1 MHKGNKV
8 LQELDLQVLRRLN
21 QTTTQKSLASEIGV
35 SVGKLNYILNAL
47 IDKGLVKSE
56 RFLNSENKIKYKYLL
71 TPKGI
76 KEKIEITEKFIAI
89 KKAEY
94 DELQKELEVLKGL
107 GGELK

>member
-94 DELQKELEVLKGL
+94 DELQRELEVLK
-107 GGELK
+107 KIDI

>member
-8 LQELDLQVLRRLN
+8 LQELDLQVLRKLN

-56 RFLNSENKIKYKYLL
+56 RFLNSKNKIQYTYIL
-71 TPKGI
+71 TPDGI
-76 KEKIEITEKFIAI
+76 KEKINLTKLFIDR

-94 DELQKELEVLKGL
+94 EELQAELEQIKGNL
-107 GGELK
+107 

>member
-56 RFLNSENKIKYKYLL
+56 RFVNSENKI
-71 TPKGI
+71 
-76 KEKIEITEKFIAI
+76 
-89 KKAEY
+89 
-94 DELQKELEVLKGL
+94 
-107 GGELK
+107 

>member
-47 IDKGLVKSE
+47 IDKGLVKVE
-56 RFLNSENKIKYKYLL
+56 NFKNSNNKTAYK
-71 TPKGI
+71 
-76 KEKIEITEKFIAI
+76 
-89 KKAEY
+89 
-94 DELQKELEVLKGL
+94 
-107 GGELK
+107 

>member
-56 RFLNSENKIKYKYLL
+56 RFLNSQNKIQYKYLL

-94 DELQKELEVLKGL
+94 DDLQKELEVLKGL
-107 GGELK
+107 WK